1 MERGVQRKLHAP
13 CEWGEKPEAKS
24 QGLTYPYPT
33 NAVILNPALFPSTPT
48 VLPAWNG
55 SDPEASGRIGTA
67 FRPPAR

>member
-33 NAVILNPALFPSTPT
+33 SAGTLTLESYQSLRVFTVELHGSKNAVSGWITAPSP
-48 VLPAWNG
+48 NQ
-55 SDPEASGRIGTA
+55 E
-67 FRPPAR
+67 